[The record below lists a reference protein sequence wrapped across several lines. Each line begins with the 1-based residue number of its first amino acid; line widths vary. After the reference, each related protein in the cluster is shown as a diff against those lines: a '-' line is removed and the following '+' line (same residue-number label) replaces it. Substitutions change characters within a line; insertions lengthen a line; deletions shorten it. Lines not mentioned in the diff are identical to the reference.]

1 MFPYG
6 FWACFL
12 NFLFSAAT
20 MARLVHEI
28 QSSQRFLQGL
38 IALPN
43 FPDLRESQ
51 ATRILGQIKKFQL
64 SVEVAARV
72 LDELDVTVW
81 GDAVHAR
88 FLAAVAD
95 CTESKARAKQ
105 QNFCLLS
112 EYMNQQWW
120 DFLESRN
127 KDMMKLE
134 ALCKHASKLGLR
146 NPTEGSYGALLA
158 LSFYSSKSEMWLES
172 EKYKLLE
179 THKGRMK
186 KILQQEPLPQMHLL
200 ALPADPAQMPQCLL
214 NPAYPNG
221 FVSGLP
227 SLTTKEAIQNLIST
241 YPLRKTN
248 RANPAVPMSVASSS
262 STDTQVLTVAM
273 NTLATV
279 SSMMQQ
285 QQQQQQQRV
294 SDDSLPGLRIFK
306 TPQKTRD
313 GAASAK
319 PSPFHP
325 QLALEDKKE
334 GVDALPTAQSVQD
347 SAMVKAEDAVLGK
360 QLSPR
365 STIQALRTEL
375 DKQKGSTGSVQKRPA
390 TKKVKKPQKK
400 KPALRRP
407 AAAPQVARRPAAA
420 SSVVSDGQA
429 RREKLLRGIP
439 SDILESY
446 KDGCSTCRGRPYCT
460 VSCWFKRGFTV

>member
-1 MFPYG
+1 
-6 FWACFL
+6 
-12 NFLFSAAT
+12 
-20 MARLVHEI
+20 
-28 QSSQRFLQGL
+28 
-38 IALPN
+38 
-43 FPDLRESQ
+43 
-51 ATRILGQIKKFQL
+51 
-64 SVEVAARV
+64 
-72 LDELDVTVW
+72 
-81 GDAVHAR
+81 
-88 FLAAVAD
+88 
-95 CTESKARAKQ
+95 
-105 QNFCLLS
+105 
-112 EYMNQQWW
+112 
-120 DFLESRN
+120 
-127 KDMMKLE
+127 MMKLE

-227 SLTTKEAIQNLIST
+227 PLTTKEAIQNLIST

-279 SSMMQQ
+279 SSMM
-285 QQQQQQQRV
+285 QQQQQRV

>member
-1 MFPYG
+1 MFLY
-6 FWACFL
+6 L
-12 NFLFSAAT
+12 SFSAAT

-38 IALPN
+38 VALPN

-51 ATRILGQIKKFQL
+51 ATRVLGQIKKFQL
-64 SVEVAARV
+64 PVEVAARV

-95 CTESKARAKQ
+95 STTDEDPESKARAKQ

-120 DFLESRN
+120 EFLESRN

-134 ALCKHASKLGLR
+134 ALCKHAAKLGLR

-200 ALPADPAQMPQCLL
+200 ALPADPGEMPECLL
-214 NPAYPNG
+214 NSAYPKG
-221 FVSGLP
+221 FVAGLP
-227 SLTTKEAIQNLIST
+227 SLITKDAIQNLIST

-285 QQQQQQQRV
+285 HQQQQRV
-294 SDDSLPGLRIFK
+294 SDDNLPGLRIFK

-313 GAASAK
+313 GAGSAK

-334 GVDALPTAQSVQD
+334 GVAALLPEQSAPD
-347 SAMVKAEDAVLGK
+347 SAMPKAEDAALGK

-365 STIQALRTEL
+365 STIEALRTEL

-439 SDILESY
+439 SDLLESY
-446 KDGCSTCRGRPYCT
+446 KDGCSICRGRPYCT